1 MKVLYPQ
8 ISPFK
13 TFHLEVTPG
22 RSIYVEQSGN
32 ASGIPVLFLHGGPCS
47 GTRPSHRQ
55 FFNPD
60 FFHIILF
67 DQRGCGQ
74 SKPFGE
80 IQGNTTAD
88 LIADMEAIREYL
100 SIDTWVLFGGSW
112 GAALALLYA
121 QQFKERVEAL
131 VLRGVFLARRQDM
144 DWFIKA
150 GANKIYPELFEDLVA
165 ALPSHRADARVETL
179 YKTVFGTDHKAAI
192 KAAKA
197 WEAWGSQ
204 LALGGEYSANDEG
217 GDEEKLVAQVKMEL
231 YYAQNNYFIAENQI
245 LNLCGTLTDI
255 PAVIIHGRKDLVC
268 PLEAGWSLAQALPEA
283 DFKVLP
289 AAGHI
294 AQGEAMVDALVTAMD
309 GLASGLNKLKG
320 K

>member
-1 MKVLYPQ
+1 MKTLYPE
-8 ISPFK
+8 ITPFK
-13 TFHLEVTPG
+13 TFHLAVTAG
-22 RSIYVEQSGN
+22 HSLYVEQSGN
-32 ASGIPVLFLHGGPCS
+32 VNGIPVIFLHGGPCS
-47 GTRPSHRQ
+47 GTNPSHRR

-74 SKPFGE
+74 SKPFGR
-80 IQGNTTAD
+80 IKGNSTAD

-100 SIDTWVLFGGSW
+100 NIEHWILFGGSW

-121 QQFKERVEAL
+121 QQFKARVRAL

-150 GANKIYPELFEDLVA
+150 GANKIYPELFEYLLA
-165 ALPSHRADARVETL
+165 ALPSHRVDARVETL
-179 YKTVFGTDHKAAI
+179 YKTVFGTDQQAAI
-192 KAAKA
+192 KATKA

-204 LALGGEYSANDEG
+204 LALGAEYSANDEG

-268 PLEAGWSLAQALPEA
+268 PLEAGWSLAQALPQA

-289 AAGHI
+289 RAGHI

-309 GLASGLNKLKG
+309 DFKK
-320 K
+320 

>member
-1 MKVLYPQ
+1 MKTLYPE
-8 ISPFK
+8 IIPFK
-13 TFHLEVTPG
+13 TFHLAVTEG
-22 RSIYVEQSGN
+22 HSLYVEQSGN
-32 ASGIPVLFLHGGPCS
+32 VNGIPVIFLHGGPCS

-88 LIADMEAIREYL
+88 LITDMEAIREHL

-121 QQFKERVEAL
+121 QQYNERVEAL
-131 VLRGVFLARRQDM
+131 VLRGVFLARSQDM

-165 ALPSHRADARVETL
+165 ALPEHAVKERVESL
-179 YKTVFGTDHKAAI
+179 YQTVVGTDHPAAI
-192 KAAKA
+192 KAAQA
-197 WEAWGSQ
+197 WDAWGSQ
-204 LALGGEYSANDEG
+204 LALGADYSADDGG
-217 GDEEKLVAQVKMEL
+217 GDAEKLLAQVKMEL
-231 YYAQNNYFIAENQI
+231 HYAKNNYFIEDNQI
-245 LNLCGTLTDI
+245 LNQCGTLTDI
-255 PAVIIHGRKDLVC
+255 PAVIIHGRQDLVC
-268 PLEAGWSLAQALPEA
+268 PLEAAWSLARALPQA
-283 DFKVLP
+283 DFNVLP
-289 AAGHI
+289 TAGHI
-294 AQGEAMVDALVTAMD
+294 AQGDAMVDALVTAMD
-309 GLASGLNKLKG
+309 DLTKEPN
-320 K
+320 

>member
-1 MKVLYPQ
+1 MKTLYPE
-8 ISPFK
+8 ITPFK
-13 TFHLEVTPG
+13 TFHLAVTAG
-22 RSIYVEQSGN
+22 HSLYVEQSGN
-32 ASGIPVLFLHGGPCS
+32 VNGIPVVFLHGGPCS
-47 GTRPSHRQ
+47 GTHSSHRR
-55 FFNPD
+55 FFNPEL
-60 FFHIILF
+60 FHIILF

-150 GANKIYPELFEDLVA
+150 GANKIYPELFGNLLA
-165 ALPSHRADARVETL
+165 ALPEHSVKARVESL
-179 YKTVFGTDHKAAI
+179 YQTVVGTDHQAAI

-204 LALGGEYSANDEG
+204 LALGADYSADDEG
-217 GDEEKLVAQVKMEL
+217 ADEEKLLAQVKMEL
-231 YYAQNNYFIAENQI
+231 HYAKNHYFIEDNQI
-245 LNLCGTLTDI
+245 LNQCATLTGI
-255 PAVIIHGRKDLVC
+255 PATIIHGRQDLVC
-268 PLEAGWSLAQALPEA
+268 PLEAGWSLARALPQA

-289 AAGHI
+289 TAGHI

-309 GLASGLNKLKG
+309 ALPSGLNN
-320 K
+320 

>member
-1 MKVLYPQ
+1 MRTLYPDLA
-8 ISPFK
+8 PFK
-13 TFHLEVTPG
+13 TFHLAVTAG
-22 RSIYVEQSGN
+22 HALYVEQSGN

-74 SKPFGE
+74 SKPFGK

-88 LIADMEAIREYL
+88 LITDLETIRKHL

-121 QQFKERVEAL
+121 QQYKERVDAL

-144 DWFIKA
+144 DWFIVE
-150 GANKIYPELFEDLVA
+150 GANKIYPELFEDLLA
-165 ALPSHRADARVETL
+165 ALPEHAVNERVESL
-179 YKTVFGTDHKAAI
+179 YKTVFGTDHQAAI

-197 WEAWGSQ
+197 WALWGNQ
-204 LALGGEYSANDEG
+204 LALGADYSADDEG
-217 GDEEKLVAQVKMEL
+217 VDAEKLLAQVKMEL
-231 YYAQNNYFIAENQI
+231 HYAQNNYFIEENQI
-245 LNLCGTLTDI
+245 LNQCGTLTDI
-255 PAVIIHGRKDLVC
+255 PAVIIHGRQDLVC
-268 PLEAGWSLAQALPEA
+268 PLEAGWELARALPQA

-309 GLASGLNKLKG
+309 DFKKEPHR
-320 K
+320 

>member
-1 MKVLYPQ
+1 MNVLYPPLA
-8 ISPFK
+8 PFK
-13 TFHLEVTPG
+13 TFHLAVTEG
-22 RSIYVEQSGN
+22 HSIYVEQSGN
-32 ASGIPVLFLHGGPCS
+32 VSGIPVIFLHGGPCS

-74 SKPFGE
+74 SKPFGK
-80 IQGNTTAD
+80 IAGNTTAD

-150 GANKIYPELFEDLVA
+150 GANKIYPELFEDLLA
-165 ALPSHRADARVETL
+165 ALPEHAVNERVERL
-179 YKTVFGTDHKAAI
+179 YQTVFGADEKAAI
-192 KAAKA
+192 KAAQA

-204 LALGGEYSANDEG
+204 LAVGADYNGEEAS
-217 GDEEKLVAQVKMEL
+217 GDAEKLLAQVKMEL
-231 YYAQNNYFIAENQI
+231 HYAKNNYFIEDNQI
-245 LNLCGTLTDI
+245 LNQCGTLTDI
-255 PAVIIHGRKDLVC
+255 PAVIIHGRQDLVC
-268 PLEAGWSLAQALPEA
+268 PLEAAWSLARALPQA
-283 DFKVLP
+283 DFNVLP
-289 AAGHI
+289 TAGHI
-294 AQGEAMVDALVTAMD
+294 AQGDAMVDALVTAMD
-309 GLASGLNKLKG
+309 DFKKRTS
-320 K
+320 

>member
-1 MKVLYPQ
+1 MNVPYPP
-8 ISPFK
+8 IAPFK
-13 TFHLEVTPG
+13 TFHLAVTEG
-22 RSIYVEQSGN
+22 HSIYVEQSGN
-32 ASGIPVLFLHGGPCS
+32 VSGIPVVFLHGGPCS

-74 SKPFGE
+74 SLPFGK
-80 IQGNTTAD
+80 IAGNTTAD

-121 QQFKERVEAL
+121 QQYQQRVEAL

-165 ALPSHRADARVETL
+165 TLPEHAVNERVERL
-179 YKTVFGTDHKAAI
+179 YQTVFGADEKAAI
-192 KAAKA
+192 KAAQA
-197 WEAWGSQ
+197 WDAWGSQ
-204 LALGGEYSANDEG
+204 LAVGADYNGEEAS
-217 GDEEKLVAQVKMEL
+217 GDAEKLLAQVKMEL
-231 YYAQNNYFIAENQI
+231 HYAKNNYFIEDNQI
-245 LNLCGTLTDI
+245 LNQCGTLTDI
-255 PAVIIHGRKDLVC
+255 PAVIIHGRQDLVC
-268 PLEAGWSLAQALPEA
+268 PLEAGWSLAQALPQA
-283 DFKVLP
+283 DFNVLP

-294 AQGEAMVDALVTAMD
+294 AQGDAMVDALVTAMD
-309 GLASGLNKLKG
+309 DFKKRTS
-320 K
+320 

>member
-1 MKVLYPQ
+1 MNVLYPPLA
-8 ISPFK
+8 PFK
-13 TFHLEVTPG
+13 TFHLAVTEG
-22 RSIYVEQSGN
+22 HSIYVEQSGN
-32 ASGIPVLFLHGGPCS
+32 VSGIPVIFLHGGPCS

-74 SKPFGE
+74 SKPFGK
-80 IQGNTTAD
+80 IAGNTTAD

-100 SIDTWVLFGGSW
+100 SIGTWVLFGGSW

-150 GANKIYPELFEDLVA
+150 GANKIYPELFEDLLA
-165 ALPSHRADARVETL
+165 ALPEHAVNERVERL
-179 YKTVFGTDHKAAI
+179 YQTVFGADEKAAI
-192 KAAKA
+192 KAAQA

-204 LALGGEYSANDEG
+204 LAVGADYNGEEAS
-217 GDEEKLVAQVKMEL
+217 GDAEKLLAQVKMEL
-231 YYAQNNYFIAENQI
+231 HYAKNNYFIEDNQI
-245 LNLCGTLTDI
+245 LNQCGTLTDI
-255 PAVIIHGRKDLVC
+255 PAVIIHGRQDLVC
-268 PLEAGWSLAQALPEA
+268 PLEAAWSLARALPQA
-283 DFKVLP
+283 DFNVLP

-294 AQGEAMVDALVTAMD
+294 AQGDAMVDALVTAMD
-309 GLASGLNKLKG
+309 DLTKEPN
-320 K
+320 

>member
-1 MKVLYPQ
+1 MKTLYPE
-8 ISPFK
+8 IIPFK
-13 TFHLEVTPG
+13 TFHLAVTEG
-22 RSIYVEQSGN
+22 HSLYVEQSGN
-32 ASGIPVLFLHGGPCS
+32 VNGIPVIFLHGGPCS
-47 GTRPSHRQ
+47 GTRPSHRR

-74 SKPFGE
+74 SKPFGK
-80 IQGNTTAD
+80 IKGNTTAD
-88 LIADMEAIREYL
+88 LITDLEAIREHL
-100 SIDTWVLFGGSW
+100 NIDTWVLFGGSW

-121 QQFKERVEAL
+121 QQYQQRVEAL

-150 GANKIYPELFEDLVA
+150 GANKIYPELFEGLLA
-165 ALPSHRADARVETL
+165 ALPEHAVKARVESL
-179 YKTVFGTDHKAAI
+179 YQTVFGTDYQAAI

-204 LALGGEYSANDEG
+204 LAVGVDYSADDEG
-217 GDEEKLVAQVKMEL
+217 GDAEKLLAQVKMEL
-231 YYAQNNYFIAENQI
+231 HYAKNHYFIEDNQI
-245 LNLCGTLTDI
+245 LNQCGTLTDI
-255 PAVIIHGRKDLVC
+255 PAVIIHGRQDLVC
-268 PLEAGWSLAQALPEA
+268 PLEAGWQLAQALPQA
-283 DFKVLP
+283 DFNVLP

-309 GLASGLNKLKG
+309 KFASEFNN
-320 K
+320 

>member
-1 MKVLYPQ
+1 MNVLYPPLA
-8 ISPFK
+8 PFK
-13 TFHLEVTPG
+13 SFYLAVTQG
-22 RSIYVEQSGN
+22 HSIYVEQSGN
-32 ASGIPVLFLHGGPCS
+32 VNGIPVLFLHGGPCS

-88 LIADMEAIREYL
+88 LITDMEAIREHL

-121 QQFKERVEAL
+121 QQYNERVEAL

-150 GANKIYPELFEDLVA
+150 GANKIYPELFEDLLA
-165 ALPSHRADARVETL
+165 ALPEHAVNERVERL
-179 YKTVFGTDHKAAI
+179 YQTVFGADHQAAI
-192 KAAKA
+192 KAAQA

-204 LALGGEYSANDEG
+204 LAVGADYSADDGG
-217 GDEEKLVAQVKMEL
+217 GDAEKLLAQVKMEL
-231 YYAQNNYFIAENQI
+231 HYAKNNYFIEDNQI
-245 LNLCGTLTDI
+245 LNQCGTLTDI
-255 PAVIIHGRKDLVC
+255 PAVIIHGRQDLVC
-268 PLEAGWSLAQALPEA
+268 PLEAAWSLARALPQA
-283 DFKVLP
+283 DFNVLP
-289 AAGHI
+289 TAGHI
-294 AQGEAMVDALVTAMD
+294 AQGDAMVDALVTAMD
-309 GLASGLNKLKG
+309 DLTKEPN
-320 K
+320 